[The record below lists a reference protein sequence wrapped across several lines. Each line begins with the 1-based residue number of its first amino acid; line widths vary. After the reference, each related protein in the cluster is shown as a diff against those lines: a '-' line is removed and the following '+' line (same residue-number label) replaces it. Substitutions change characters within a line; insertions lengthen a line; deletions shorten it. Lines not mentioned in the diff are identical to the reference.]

1 VISRSAERVDQLD
14 GEGERIG
21 ARTGL
26 SHELASPAALNG
38 AAIGLHTHQRWLKH
52 RLFAGVAEGVLHH
65 LSQPVA
71 KGGN

>member
-1 VISRSAERVDQLD
+1 VFDQLD

-26 SHELASPAALNG
+26 SHDTASAAALNG
-38 AAIGLHTHQRWLKH
+38 AAIGLHTHRRGLKH